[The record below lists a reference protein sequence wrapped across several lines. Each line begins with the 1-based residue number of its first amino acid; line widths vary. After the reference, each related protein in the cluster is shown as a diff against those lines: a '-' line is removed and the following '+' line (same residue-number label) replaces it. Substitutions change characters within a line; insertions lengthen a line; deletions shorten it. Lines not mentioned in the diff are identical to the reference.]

1 MSWLSCISVG
11 YRGCHVLVWDIEVV
25 MYWCGMSWLSCIS
38 VGYRGGHV
46 LVWDIVVV
54 MY

>member
-1 MSWLSCISVG
+1 V
-11 YRGCHVLVWDIEVV
+11 VV
-25 MYWCGMSWLSCIS
+25 MYSCGISRLSCIS